1 MLAFNFY
8 PIENT
13 GSPFIELK
21 QIIKELSGE
30 RWQYEHTQNL
40 LRLSSDS
47 NLLLLVKDALDAFNE
62 QVQNKSQKLWFLYDD
77 LDEDFPEK
85 NEVRQQALIGLF
97 QLVQACDSRRITSI
111 RFKIFLRE
119 DIWNRLSF
127 DNKSHFNGRD
137 LLLQWNRVDFL
148 RLALR
153 QATQSQ
159 EFKNLVERFSP
170 VESIDQAS
178 EEAVARSLEILWG
191 SRRRSGT
198 KAKYVTRWVYER
210 LTDSS
215 NTTFPRSLSILLE
228 GAKEQELTYKGQ
240 SSKQTPTDRLLRGT
254 SLEIGLKKASKER
267 CQAVREEYRDLSQF
281 FDSLREVP
289 ALLPKESLQ
298 DIWQSSAQSVVS
310 TFDEFSEL
318 LSEIGIAEWREKDQ
332 RYKFADIYVYGFE
345 MKRVGAV

>member
-1 MLAFNFY
+1 MDDFH
-8 PIENT
+8 ENVQ
-13 GSPFIELK
+13 K
-21 QIIKELSGE
+21 Q
-30 RWQYEHTQNL
+30 
-40 LRLSSDS
+40 
-47 NLLLLVKDALDAFNE
+47 
-62 QVQNKSQKLWFLYDD
+62 SQKLWFLYDD

-85 NEVRQQALIGLF
+85 DEVRQQSLIGLF
-97 QLVQACDSRRITSI
+97 QLIQACDARKITSI

-153 QATQSQ
+153 QATQSK
-159 EFKNLVERFSP
+159 EFKNLVDRFSP

-178 EEAVARSLEILWG
+178 EEAVDRALELLWG

-215 NTTFPRSLSILLE
+215 STTFPRSLSILLR
-228 GAKEQELTYKGQ
+228 GAKEQELTYQGQ

-254 SLEIGLKKASKER
+254 SLEVGLKKASEER
-267 CQAVREEYRDLSQF
+267 CQAVREEYPDLRKF
-281 FDSLREVP
+281 FDDLKGIR
-289 ALLPKESLQ
+289 ALLPKEVLEPL
-298 DIWQSSAQSVVS
+298 WQSSAQGVVP
-310 TFDEFSEL
+310 TFDDFSNL

-345 MKRVGAV
+345 MNRVGAV